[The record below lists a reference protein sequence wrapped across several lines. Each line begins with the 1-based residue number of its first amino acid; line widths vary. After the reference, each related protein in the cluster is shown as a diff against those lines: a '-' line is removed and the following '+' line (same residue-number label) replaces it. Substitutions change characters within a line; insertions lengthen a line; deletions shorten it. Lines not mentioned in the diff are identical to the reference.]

1 MQPRMVFNSGLVV
14 QILFL
19 IMKYLLFSVSLLLF
33 YSCKESSFLDITGKL
48 LGISLLADIDA
59 NNNYLKLLMKRMIEF
74 LDKNKKEDMLSKS
87 LTSLKY
93 CKSNK

>member
-1 MQPRMVFNSGLVV
+1 MVSSDPVV
-14 QILFL
+14 HSLFL
-19 IMKYLLFSVSLLLF
+19 IMKYLLFSVSLMLF
-33 YSCKESSFLDITGKL
+33 YSCKESSFVDIIGKL
-48 LGISLLADIDA
+48 LGISLLAGIDV

-93 CKSNK
+93 SKSNK